1 MTNDAEEEL
10 TGMLLM
16 KKIAY
21 RHQDGE
27 INQSKSDSTP
37 DIDLRLV
44 DEKEEVPIHEDHYYA
59 LKPLK
64 TKIYNLLVDVK
75 HYRVILKDL
84 NEEIAKRD
92 LIAEFPA
99 QFSQVRV
106 IIEFFDCIIEAK
118 SLNEFKEISDDIQK
132 EKKM

>member
-1 MTNDAEEEL
+1 
-10 TGMLLM
+10 M
-16 KKIAY
+16 KKIAF
-21 RHQDGE
+21 RHQDGD

-44 DEKEEVPIHEDHYYA
+44 DEKEELPIHEDHYYA

-75 HYRVILKDL
+75 HYKVILKDL

-118 SLNEFKEISDDIQK
+118 SLHEFKEISDDIQK